1 MLTPQFVLP
10 LAHEINVD
18 LFAGGGGWSSA
29 FETATGQHVDIAIN
43 HDDDAVSMHEINHPQ
58 AKHYRAD
65 VFEVDPREA
74 VGGMPVG
81 WMHLSPDC
89 THFSQAKGGQ
99 PRSRKVRALAWV
111 AVRWAGQVRPRI
123 ISLENV
129 KQILDWC
136 PLVAKRDKATGRVVT
151 LEMIADPVTGK
162 MVNRIAAPGE
172 RIPIENQF
180 LVPNIKRIGETWRK
194 FVAVLHNKGY
204 EGEWKRLIAADFGAP
219 TTRDRLFGM
228 FRRDGQPIVWPEP
241 THFKTPPKKQKKWR
255 AAAECID
262 WSIPGKSIFDRKKSL
277 ADATMRRIARGMKR
291 YVIDSADPFIVP
303 VTHQGGDRVHDIQ
316 DPFRTV
322 TAAHRGEL
330 AVATPVLVQ
339 SGYGEREGQAPRSL
353 DIQQPLGTIVAGGT
367 KHAVAM
373 PIMVQAAH
381 GEGKPDGVKRWGS
394 GAKDIRTPLSTV
406 TSTGSGGQ
414 AVATAYL
421 AQMNGGPHEST
432 GHDLR
437 RPVSTI
443 TNSGSQQQLVMA
455 HLAHLRGNCDARDV
469 DNPLMTVSAGGQHHG
484 LVTALLSSYYTSEA
498 DRCRDLREPAATVT
512 TENRLGVVECQL
524 SPDDE
529 AGALKVAAFL
539 IRYYGEGGQWGDL
552 RDPMHTL
559 TTKDRLALVTVY
571 VKGTPYVIV
580 DIKLRM
586 LEPHELYAAQGF
598 PGSYIITHGHDGRKL
613 SKSAQVK
620 MCGNSVSPPPASA
633 LIRVNWNTQESMRRA
648 A

>member
-10 LAHEINVD
+10 LAGEISVD

-29 FETATGQHVDIAIN
+29 FETATGLHADIAIN
-43 HDDDAVSMHEINHPQ
+43 HNSDAISMHEANHPQ
-58 AKHYRAD
+58 ARHYQAD

-74 VGGMPVG
+74 TGGMPVG

-99 PRSRKVRALAWV
+99 PRDRKIRALAWV

-136 PLVAKRDKATGRVVT
+136 PLIAKRDKTTGRVIT
-151 LEMIADPVTGK
+151 LEMVADSKTGK
-162 MVNRIAAPGE
+162 LVNRIAAPGE
-172 RIPIENQF
+172 RVPVENQF
-180 LVPNIKRIGETWRK
+180 LVPNIKRLGETWRK
-194 FVAVLHNKGY
+194 FVAVLHKQGY

-219 TTRDRLFGM
+219 TTRDRLFAM

-241 THFKTPPKKQKKWR
+241 THFKTPTKKQKKWR

-262 WSIPGKSIFDRKKSL
+262 WSIPGKSIFGRKKPL
-277 ADATMRRIARGMKR
+277 ADATMRRVARGMKR
-291 YVIDSADPFIVP
+291 YVIDSGDPFIVP
-303 VTHQGGDRVHDIQ
+303 IANWSSDTVNSIR
-316 DPFRTV
+316 DPLTTV
-322 TAAHRGEL
+322 TAWPRGGQH
-330 AVATPVLVQ
+330 AIVSPVLVQ
-339 SGYGEREGQAPRSL
+339 TGYGERKGQAPRSL
-353 DIQQPLGTIVAGGT
+353 DIQQPLGTVVAGAS
-367 KHAVAM
+367 KHAL
-373 PIMVQAAH
+373 
-381 GEGKPDGVKRWGS
+381 
-394 GAKDIRTPLSTV
+394 T
-406 TSTGSGGQ
+406 
-414 AVATAYL
+414 TAYL
-421 AQMNGGPHEST
+421 AQMNGGPKEST
-432 GHDLR
+432 GHDMR
-437 RPVSTI
+437 RPVSTV
-443 TNSGSQQQLVMA
+443 TNSGSQQQLVTA

-469 DNPLMTVSAGGQHHG
+469 ADPLMTISAGGQHHG
-484 LVTALLSSYYTSEA
+484 LVTAFLSSYYTSES
-498 DRCRDLREPAATVT
+498 DRCQDVRDPAATMT
-512 TENRLGVVECQL
+512 TENRFGLVTAHMLAMGENAIGHDMRDPGQTVMAGAPRYGLVECQL

-529 AGALKVAAFL
+529 AGALQVAGFL

-552 RDPMHTL
+552 RDPAATI

-571 VKGTPYVIV
+571 IKGTPYVIV
-580 DIKLRM
+580 DIRLRM

-598 PGSYIITHGHDGRKL
+598 PASYIIAHGHDGRVF

-633 LIRVNWNTQESMRRA
+633 LIAANWNTQESIRKA